1 MQTLML
7 TVEYDGTRYAGW
19 KAAPKKENLD
29 TVSARIHTAL
39 ARLLKEDIQLFCAAK
54 TDPGVHARG
63 QILSFQTTS
72 SLLPSALKSSLNQVL
87 PQDIAVLD
95 ARQVSER
102 FHAELL
108 PKHCIWELC
117 IKTGPTPDVFRQK
130 YTLFLPDL
138 PDPLRMQEAFSF
150 LKGRHDVRCFSPVK
164 KKKAVMRELFLS
176 GLSIPMTKCSFSWK
190 AVIFCHSCPQH

>member
-7 TVEYDGTRYAGW
+7 TVEYDGTRYAAGRPL
-19 KAAPKKENLD
+19 PKKKILIRSWGESIL
-29 TVSARIHTAL
+29 L
-39 ARLLKEDIQLFCAAK
+39 LLRLLKEDIQLFCAAK
-54 TDPGVHARG
+54 TDPGVHCKR

-117 IKTGPTPDVFRQK
+117 IKTGSTPDVFRQK

-164 KKKAVMRELFLS
+164 KKKQS
-176 GLSIPMTKCSFSWK
+176 
-190 AVIFCHSCPQH
+190 

>member
-29 TVSARIHTAL
+29 TVLGRIHTAL

-72 SLLPSALKSSLNQVL
+72 SLLPSALKSSLNQAVSYTHLHSRLQKLPYIKETPPGSFFVQRNAGL
-87 PQDIAVLD
+87 PQL
-95 ARQVSER
+95 Q
-102 FHAELL
+102 FHFY
-108 PKHCIWELC
+108 I
-117 IKTGPTPDVFRQK
+117 
-130 YTLFLPDL
+130 
-138 PDPLRMQEAFSF
+138 
-150 LKGRHDVRCFSPVK
+150 GRCV
-164 KKKAVMRELFLS
+164 
-176 GLSIPMTKCSFSWK
+176 
-190 AVIFCHSCPQH
+190 

>member
-29 TVSARIHTAL
+29 NGLGENPYCSCQAAQRGHTVILCRKNRPWCSCKR
-39 ARLLKEDIQLFCAAK
+39 
-54 TDPGVHARG
+54 

-102 FHAELL
+102 FS
-108 PKHCIWELC
+108 CRI
-117 IKTGPTPDVFRQK
+117 TPQ
-130 YTLFLPDL
+130 TLYLGALYQNRFD
-138 PDPLRMQEAFSF
+138 S
-150 LKGRHDVRCFSPVK
+150 
-164 KKKAVMRELFLS
+164 
-176 GLSIPMTKCSFSWK
+176 
-190 AVIFCHSCPQH
+190 

>member
-29 TVSARIHTAL
+29 TVLGRIHTAL

-72 SLLPSALKSSLNQVL
+72 FRTFSCRITPQTLYLGALYQNRSDS
-87 PQDIAVLD
+87 
-95 ARQVSER
+95 
-102 FHAELL
+102 
-108 PKHCIWELC
+108 
-117 IKTGPTPDVFRQK
+117 
-130 YTLFLPDL
+130 
-138 PDPLRMQEAFSF
+138 
-150 LKGRHDVRCFSPVK
+150 
-164 KKKAVMRELFLS
+164 
-176 GLSIPMTKCSFSWK
+176 
-190 AVIFCHSCPQH
+190 

>member
-29 TVSARIHTAL
+29 TVLGRIHTAL

-108 PKHCIWELC
+108 PKHCIWSFVSKPVRL
-117 IKTGPTPDVFRQK
+117 
-130 YTLFLPDL
+130 L
-138 PDPLRMQEAFSF
+138 MFS
-150 LKGRHDVRCFSPVK
+150 VRSILYFSPTCRIPCECRK
-164 KKKAVMRELFLS
+164 HFLF
-176 GLSIPMTKCSFSWK
+176 
-190 AVIFCHSCPQH
+190 

>member
-29 TVSARIHTAL
+29 TVLGRIHTAL

-72 SLLPSALKSSLNQVL
+72 KEQSESGAASGYRRFRCQTGFRTFSCRITPQTLYLGALHQNRSDS
-87 PQDIAVLD
+87 
-95 ARQVSER
+95 
-102 FHAELL
+102 
-108 PKHCIWELC
+108 
-117 IKTGPTPDVFRQK
+117 
-130 YTLFLPDL
+130 
-138 PDPLRMQEAFSF
+138 
-150 LKGRHDVRCFSPVK
+150 
-164 KKKAVMRELFLS
+164 
-176 GLSIPMTKCSFSWK
+176 
-190 AVIFCHSCPQH
+190 

>member
-1 MQTLML
+1 MQTFML

-29 TVSARIHTAL
+29 TVLGRINTAL

-87 PQDIAVLD
+87 PQI
-95 ARQVSER
+95 
-102 FHAELL
+102 
-108 PKHCIWELC
+108 
-117 IKTGPTPDVFRQK
+117 
-130 YTLFLPDL
+130 
-138 PDPLRMQEAFSF
+138 
-150 LKGRHDVRCFSPVK
+150 SP
-164 KKKAVMRELFLS
+164 F
-176 GLSIPMTKCSFSWK
+176 
-190 AVIFCHSCPQH
+190 